1 MRLRPLFCALA
12 LVVLG
17 ILTAP
22 LFILTAPLFAHQP
35 LIFDALAL
43 ACAVTGVVFL
53 RRPALAPFLLL
64 LPFLLFSLA
73 QTQRALRPDALVQAA
88 GRYQILSGTVGSA
101 PEPTRQGGLR
111 FVLTSAEGRAQV
123 TTSTNQALHRGDHIT
138 VHGRLELPP
147 RATNPGEFDY
157 RAYLLRQGIHTVLYA
172 NRVDMQLLLR
182 RATPAER
189 LRETIRSACHA
200 YLSPENAGLLA
211 GLLVSDRSQLPANLQ
226 DAFART
232 GTIHILSTSGLHLSV
247 FAAVLVALFGRG
259 KPLPTLLALALL
271 WTYALAAGT
280 GGAVMR
286 SAVMT
291 TMLLLAPLLRRE
303 AEPLHTLSFAAI
315 LILLPEPLALYDPG
329 TQLSFATVS
338 VLVAWARPLENLIWP
353 WEPEQRLL
361 TRFFRACVV
370 GLLVGLLAQVGSAPL
385 VAYHYNLFSWVAPLA
400 NLPIAALAEL
410 LLLLGLLAA
419 LLPFLT
425 PLWWLIGLGLTLLK
439 TLALAFAALPYAAL
453 SVASPPAELV
463 VAWYALLLLPAP
475 YLRVRLNRRRFSQP
489 SFIAEP
495 QMAA

>member
-12 LVVLG
+12 LVVFG
-17 ILTAP
+17 ILVALLFPRQP
-22 LFILTAPLFAHQP
+22 LFFE
-35 LIFDALAL
+35 ALAL
-43 ACAVTGVVFL
+43 ASALIGIAFL
-53 RRPALAPFLLL
+53 RRPALATVLLL

-73 QTQRALRPDALVQAA
+73 QTQRTLQPDALTLLA
-88 GRYQILSGTVGSA
+88 GRYQILSGRVETA

-111 FVLTSAEGRAQV
+111 FVLANPQGQTQV
-123 TTSTNQALHRGDHIT
+123 TTRTALPLPLHRGDFVT
-138 VHGRLELPP
+138 AHGRLELPP

-200 YLSPENAGLLA
+200 HLSPENAGLLA

-247 FAAVLVALFGRG
+247 FAGILVALFGRG

-291 TMLLLAPLLRRE
+291 TTLLLAPLLRRE

-338 VLVAWARPLENLIWP
+338 VLVAWARPLESLIWP

-370 GLLVGLLAQVGSAPL
+370 GLLIGVLAQVGSAPL
-385 VAYHYNLFSWVAPLA
+385 VAYHYNLFSWVSPIA

-410 LLLLGLLAA
+410 LLLAGLAA
-419 LLPFLT
+419 VALPFLT
-425 PLWWLIGLGLTLLK
+425 PLWWLIWLGLTLLK

-453 SVASPPAELV
+453 SIASPPAELV
-463 VAWYALLLLPAP
+463 VLWYALLLLPAP
-475 YLRVRLNRRRFSQP
+475 YVRVRLNRRQFSQP
-489 SFIAEP
+489 SFLAEP
-495 QMAA
+495 QTAAF

>member
-1 MRLRPLFCALA
+1 VRVRPLFTALA
-12 LVVLG
+12 LVVAG
-17 ILTAP
+17 ILTAALLP
-22 LFILTAPLFAHQP
+22 EEPRLFET
-35 LIFDALAL
+35 LAL
-43 ACAVTGVVFL
+43 ASALAGIVLL
-53 RRPALAPFLLL
+53 RRPALATTLLL

-73 QTQRALRPDALVQAA
+73 QTQRTLQPDALTQLA
-88 GRYQILSGTVGSA
+88 GRYQILSGRVETA

-111 FVLTSAEGRAQV
+111 FILANPQGQTQV
-123 TTSTNQALHRGDHIT
+123 TTRTALPLHRGDQVT

-157 RAYLLRQGIHTVLYA
+157 RAYLQRHGIHTVLYA
-172 NRVDMQLLLR
+172 NRVETQLLLR

-189 LRETIRSACHA
+189 LREAIRGACHA
-200 YLSPENAGLLA
+200 HLAPESAGLLS
-211 GLLVSDRSQLPANLQ
+211 GLLVSDRSQLPASLQ

-271 WTYALAAGT
+271 WIYALAAGT

-291 TMLLLAPLLRRE
+291 TVMLLAPLLKRE
-303 AEPLHTLSFAAI
+303 AEPLHTLAFAAI

-329 TQLSFATVS
+329 TQLSFATVAT
-338 VLVAWARPLENLIWP
+338 LVAWARPLENLIWP
-353 WEPEQRLL
+353 WEPDQRPL
-361 TRFFRACVV
+361 TRFFRACTV
-370 GLLVGLLAQVGSAPL
+370 GLLIGVLAQVGSAPL
-385 VAYHYNLFSWVAPLA
+385 VAYHYNLFSWVAPIA

-410 LLLLGLLAA
+410 LLLTGLAA
-419 LLPFLT
+419 VALPFLA

-463 VAWYALLLLPAP
+463 VLWYALLLLPAP
-475 YLRVRLNRRRFSQP
+475 YVRVRLNRKRFRRNDFGS
-489 SFIAEP
+489 
-495 QMAA
+495 AAGNGMLLP

>member
-1 MRLRPLFCALA
+1 MRLRPLFTALA

-17 ILTAP
+17 TLVAP
-22 LFILTAPLFAHQP
+22 LFPSQP
-35 LIFDALAL
+35 LVFEALAL
-43 ACAVTGVVFL
+43 ASALAGMAFL
-53 RRPALAPFLLL
+53 RRPALATAFLL
-64 LPFLLFSLA
+64 LPFFLFTVG
-73 QTQRALRPDALVQAA
+73 QTQRTLQPDALTSLA
-88 GRYQILSGTVGSA
+88 GHYQILSGRVETA

-111 FVLTSAEGRAQV
+111 FVLANPQGQTQV
-123 TTSTNQALHRGDHIT
+123 TTRTALPLNRGDFVT
-138 VHGRLELPP
+138 AHGRLELPP

-172 NRVDMQLLLR
+172 NRVNTQLLLR

-189 LRETIRSACHA
+189 LREAIRGACHA
-200 YLSPENAGLLA
+200 HLAPESAGLLS
-211 GLLVSDRSQLPANLQ
+211 GLLVSDRSQLPASLQ

-271 WTYALAAGT
+271 WIYALAAGT

-291 TMLLLAPLLRRE
+291 TVMLLAPLLKRE
-303 AEPLHTLSFAAI
+303 AEPLHTLAFAAI
-315 LILLPEPLALYDPG
+315 LILLAEPRALYDPG

-338 VLVAWARPLENLIWP
+338 VLVAWARPLENLVWP
-353 WEPEQRLL
+353 WEPDQRPI
-361 TRFFRACVV
+361 TRFFRACTV
-370 GLLVGLLAQVGSAPL
+370 GLLIGVLAQVGSAPL
-385 VAYHYNLFSWVAPLA
+385 VAYHYNLFSWVAPIA
-400 NLPIAALAEL
+400 NLPIAALSEL
-410 LLLLGLLAA
+410 LLLVGLAA
-419 LLPFLT
+419 VALPFLT

-463 VAWYALLLLPAP
+463 VLWYALLLLPAP
-475 YLRVRLNRRRFSQP
+475 YIRVRLNR
-489 SFIAEP
+489 
-495 QMAA
+495 